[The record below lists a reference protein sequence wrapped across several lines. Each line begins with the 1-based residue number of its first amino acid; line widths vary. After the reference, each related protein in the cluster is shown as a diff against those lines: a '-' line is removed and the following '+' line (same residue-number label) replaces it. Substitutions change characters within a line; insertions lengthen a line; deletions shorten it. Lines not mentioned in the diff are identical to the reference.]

1 MTSPFNYAFNPEEKS
16 RQDRGES
23 STGEYTETSRSLY
36 SSAYPG
42 APGTV
47 SGAGLQRLP
56 GRPGEEGRGDQQG
69 NGRGE
74 EGRGD
79 RQGQGVRGEEGP
91 GDRQGHGVRGEEGRG
106 DQQGSGRGEE
116 GRGDQ
121 QGSGRGEEGRGD
133 RQGQGVRGEEGRG
146 DRQGQGVRGEEGR
159 GDQQGNWHGN
169 TNYAPRH
176 YGVYASG
183 ASLGSSP
190 LDQTQNNQYGSQS
203 TYQNWNSLQSSNPPA
218 NYFALNGSGAAIGAQ
233 GFDPVLGQVMTDAQS
248 QVQTGALSQ
257 QGFSSFQ
264 GLLQQVMNANPNM
277 GDDILLSQV
286 LSREQ
291 QVGMQANDLSAL
303 SSVIQTDLQPQASQ
317 SAVPSFA
324 QGFAPAKVSSVS
336 GSNEAAEGEKGP
348 NAQADD
354 GPNGQG

>member
-1 MTSPFNYAFNPEEKS
+1 MTSPFNHAFNPEEKS
-16 RQDRGES
+16 PQDRGES
-23 STGEYTETSRSLY
+23 STGEYTESSRSLY

-47 SGAGLQRLP
+47 SGASLQRLP
-56 GRPGEEGRGDQQG
+56 GRSGEEGRGDRQGQGSRGEEGLGDQQG
-69 NGRGE
+69 SGRGE

-79 RQGQGVRGEEGP
+79 RQGQ
-91 GDRQGHGVRGEEGRG
+91 GVRGEEGRG

-133 RQGQGVRGEEGRG
+133 LQGSGRGEEA
-146 DRQGQGVRGEEGR
+146 R

-169 TNYAPRH
+169 NHYAPGH
-176 YGVYASG
+176 YGVDASG
-183 ASLGSSP
+183 ASLSSSP
-190 LDQTQNNQYGSQS
+190 IDQTQNNPYSSHS

-218 NYFALNGSGAAIGAQ
+218 NYFALNGPGAAIGAQ

>member
-1 MTSPFNYAFNPEEKS
+1 MTSPFNHAFNPEEKS
-16 RQDRGES
+16 PQDRGES
-23 STGEYTETSRSLY
+23 STGEYTESSRSLY

-47 SGAGLQRLP
+47 SGASLQRLP
-56 GRPGEEGRGDQQG
+56 GRS
-69 NGRGE
+69 GE

-79 RQGQGVRGEEGP
+79 RQGQGS
-91 GDRQGHGVRGEEGRG
+91 RGEEGRG

-116 GRGDQ
+116 GRGDL
-121 QGSGRGEEGRGD
+121 QGSGRGEEA
-133 RQGQGVRGEEGRG
+133 
-146 DRQGQGVRGEEGR
+146 R

-169 TNYAPRH
+169 NHYAPGH
-176 YGVYASG
+176 YGVDASG
-183 ASLGSSP
+183 ASLSSSP
-190 LDQTQNNQYGSQS
+190 IDQTQNNPYSSHS

-218 NYFALNGSGAAIGAQ
+218 NYFALNGPGAAIGAQ

-286 LSREQ
+286 LSRGQ

-303 SSVIQTDLQPQASQ
+303 SSVIQTDLQPQAPQ

-324 QGFAPAKVSSVS
+324 QGFAPGKVSSVS
-336 GSNEAAEGEKGP
+336 GSSEAAEGEKGP
-348 NAQADD
+348 NAKADD